1 MVASTGI
8 AGAGRRFLLRD
19 AIFALTRPRR
29 AFVVSFLLVFLTDLF
44 AFLGAARLAA
54 HFREVLPCF
63 DVALR
68 AVRENKM
75 VTVKV
80 REIRFDPG
88 FCGSKPQ
95 GTVTVSANI
104 QSDDLGRLEIG
115 VQVLNQGS
123 EELNIQE
130 AHAVLQRFAEEL
142 ANALIRPLAFDYRA
156 GIDGLC
162 PKPTLVH
169 SNMRSSYNRMKS
181 RTNAS
186 CINALQLI
194 RAESGNM
201 PMRPRPAIN
210 GPENF

>member
-29 AFVVSFLLVFLTDLF
+29 AFVVSFLLVFLTNLF

-88 FCGSKPQ
+88 FCASKPQ

-115 VQVLNQGS
+115 VQVLN
-123 EELNIQE
+123 
-130 AHAVLQRFAEEL
+130 
-142 ANALIRPLAFDYRA
+142 
-156 GIDGLC
+156 
-162 PKPTLVH
+162 
-169 SNMRSSYNRMKS
+169 S
-181 RTNAS
+181 R
-186 CINALQLI
+186 
-194 RAESGNM
+194 E
-201 PMRPRPAIN
+201 
-210 GPENF
+210 

>member
-8 AGAGRRFLLRD
+8 AGAGCRFLLRD

-80 REIRFDPG
+80 RKIRFDPG

-95 GTVTVSANI
+95 GTVTV
-104 QSDDLGRLEIG
+104 
-115 VQVLNQGS
+115 
-123 EELNIQE
+123 
-130 AHAVLQRFAEEL
+130 
-142 ANALIRPLAFDYRA
+142 
-156 GIDGLC
+156 
-162 PKPTLVH
+162 
-169 SNMRSSYNRMKS
+169 
-181 RTNAS
+181 
-186 CINALQLI
+186 
-194 RAESGNM
+194 
-201 PMRPRPAIN
+201 
-210 GPENF
+210 

>member
-1 MVASTGI
+1 MNSVAPPVAPPCVARPPPIERGRTTATIGASTGTASNSLTTTTPGTGSSTTSTMVASTGI

-130 AHAVLQRFAEEL
+130 AHVVLQRFAEEL
-142 ANALIRPLAFDYRA
+142 ANALIRPLAFD
-156 GIDGLC
+156 
-162 PKPTLVH
+162 
-169 SNMRSSYNRMKS
+169 
-181 RTNAS
+181 
-186 CINALQLI
+186 
-194 RAESGNM
+194 
-201 PMRPRPAIN
+201 
-210 GPENF
+210 